1 MTSLLLAEDD
11 QDLRDLTAMV
21 LARHGCDVTATADGG
36 VARGLIMGGAHFD
49 VLVLDLDMPVGTGIE
64 VARAARSAGHAGR
77 IILWTGWDVSV
88 EDPDLAGL
96 DVRVLGKQDV
106 SLLRAAVLEADP
118 RRDPQAPEDAT
129 LPRS

>member
-36 VARGLIMGGAHFD
+36 VARGLIM
-49 VLVLDLDMPVGTGIE
+49 DMPVCTGIE

>member
-1 MTSLLLAEDD
+1 VTRLLLAEDD
-11 QDLRDLTAMV
+11 HDLRDLTTMM
-21 LARHGCDVTATADGG
+21 LGRQGLTVTAVADGG
-36 VARGLIMGGAHFD
+36 AARAHVRSGEHFD
-49 VLVLDLDMPVGTGIE
+49 VLVLDLDMPVCTGIE
-64 VARAARSAGHAGR
+64 VAQEARAVGYTGR

>member
-1 MTSLLLAEDD
+1 MTRLLLAEDD
-11 QDLRDLTAMV
+11 HDLRDLTALM
-21 LARHGCDVTATADGG
+21 LGRQGCEVTAVADGG
-36 VARGLIMGGAHFD
+36 AARDVLHGDREFD
-49 VLVLDLDMPVGTGIE
+49 VLVLDLDMPVCTGIE
-64 VARAARSAGHAGR
+64 VAREARGLGYTGR

>member
-49 VLVLDLDMPVGTGIE
+49 VLVLDLDMPVCTGIE

-77 IILWTGWDVSV
+77 IILWTGWDVTMG
-88 EDPDLAGL
+88 DHDLGRL
-96 DVRVLGKQDV
+96 GVRVLGKQDV
-106 SLLRAAVLEADP
+106 ATLRAVVMQSAAGPPV
-118 RRDPQAPEDAT
+118 DAAAG
-129 LPRS
+129 